1 MGVFYNFTAGM
12 DFDRK
17 LTLRS
22 MLKKFDF
29 LEIYSYL
36 FFNSKGT
43 HTYRIIE
50 SVKSQ
55 TFRVLWMLEELRFP
69 YEHQNVPPHSAEI
82 LA

>member
-29 LEIYSYL
+29 LRDL
-36 FFNSKGT
+36 FLSFFQFKRKSHVSDN
-43 HTYRIIE
+43 RIRQ
-50 SVKSQ
+50 KPD
-55 TFRVLWMLEELRFP
+55 F
-69 YEHQNVPPHSAEI
+69 
-82 LA
+82 

>member
-29 LEIYSYL
+29 LRDL
-36 FFNSKGT
+36 FLSLFSIQKELT
-43 HTYRIIE
+43 RI
-50 SVKSQ
+50 
-55 TFRVLWMLEELRFP
+55 R
-69 YEHQNVPPHSAEI
+69 
-82 LA
+82 